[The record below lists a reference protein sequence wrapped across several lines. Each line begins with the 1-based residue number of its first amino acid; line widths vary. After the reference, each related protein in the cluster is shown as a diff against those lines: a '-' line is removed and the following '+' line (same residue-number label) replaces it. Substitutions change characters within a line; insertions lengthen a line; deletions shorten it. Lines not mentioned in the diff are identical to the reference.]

1 MIRQPPS
8 FAAEKT
14 SSSQI
19 GVEDFWWRDFC
30 LFGLSV
36 VFPSIAIFKKV
47 GWVPLAGY
55 VFIAMSGM
63 YILLRHV
70 LPAIAFQAKE
80 ALFWL
85 RLHPNVIP
93 NCRVVFIHVSS
104 WMTDCHQ
111 RDMGAAALRR
121 VQMRELKISRY
132 ILYNIRG

>member
-80 ALFWL
+80 AIFWL
-85 RLHPNVIP
+85 RLHPELLRGLHP
-93 NCRVVFIHVSS
+93 GSS
-104 WMTDCHQ
+104 
-111 RDMGAAALRR
+111 
-121 VQMRELKISRY
+121 
-132 ILYNIRG
+132 